1 VWGGGKYALGIGHDF
16 GLRLETG
23 EDAMSPVIPDRA
35 AIDAACERIRDL
47 AVRTP
52 LIRLQGCA
60 RDDIYLKL
68 EMLQPVG
75 SFKIRCAANALL
87 SRGDSCR
94 SGVFTASAGNFAQG
108 LAYAGRARGI
118 PVTSYVPDTAAR
130 SKVEAL
136 QRLGASVVTLAY
148 DRWWAMLAEP
158 PTEPAFIHPV
168 MESEVLAGNAT
179 IGAEIVED
187 LPDAATVLA
196 PYGGGGLACGIAA
209 ALKAYGSAAAVVA
222 SESEAGT
229 PVRAAFAAGEPVTVP
244 FAPSFITGM
253 GGPTVIPAMW
263 PLVRSLVAGTA
274 LVSLAE
280 TAAAVRMLAERH
292 HVIAEGAGAAPV
304 AAALAGDHP
313 GPVVCIVSGGHLD
326 AAHLAIIL
334 AGGVP

>member
-1 VWGGGKYALGIGHDF
+1 
-16 GLRLETG
+16 
-23 EDAMSPVIPDRA
+23 MSPVVPDRA
-35 AIDAACERIRDL
+35 AIDAARERIRDL

-52 LIRLQGCA
+52 LIRLQGGA

-68 EMLQPVG
+68 ETLQPVG

-87 SRGDSCR
+87 SRGDACR
-94 SGVFTASAGNFAQG
+94 DGVSTASAGNFAQG

-118 PVTSYVPDTAAR
+118 PVTAYVPDTAAR

-136 QRLGASVVTLAY
+136 ERFGAKVVSLAY
-148 DRWWAMLAEP
+148 DDWWAMLAEP
-158 PTEPAFIHPV
+158 PTDPAFIHPV
-168 MESEVLAGNAT
+168 IENEVLAGNAT
-179 IGAEIVED
+179 IGAEVLED
-187 LPDAATVLA
+187 LPEAATVLV

-209 ALKAYGSAAAVVA
+209 ALKAHGSEGVVIA
-222 SESEAGT
+222 SETEAGA

-244 FAPSFITGM
+244 FVPSFITGM
-253 GGPTVIPAMW
+253 GGPTVIPSMW
-263 PLVRSLVAGTA
+263 PLVRRLVAGTA

-280 TAAAVRMLAERH
+280 TAAAVRLLAERH

>member
-1 VWGGGKYALGIGHDF
+1 
-16 GLRLETG
+16 
-23 EDAMSPVIPDRA
+23 MSPVVPDRA
-35 AIDAACERIRDL
+35 AIDAARERIRDL

-52 LIRLQGCA
+52 LLRLQGGT
-60 RDDIYLKL
+60 RSDIYLKL
-68 EMLQPVG
+68 ETLQPVG

-87 SRGDSCR
+87 SRRHTCR
-94 SGVFTASAGNFAQG
+94 DGVSTASAGNFAQG
-108 LAYAGRARGI
+108 LAYSGRARGI
-118 PVTSYVPDTAAR
+118 PVTAYVPDTAAR

-136 QRLGASVVTLAY
+136 ERFGASVVTLAY

-158 PTEPAFIHPV
+158 PADPAFIHPV
-168 MESEVLAGNAT
+168 IESEVLAGNAT
-179 IGAEIVED
+179 IGAEILED
-187 LPDAATVLA
+187 LPDVATVLV
-196 PYGGGGLACGIAA
+196 PYGGGGLACGISA
-209 ALKAYGSAAAVVA
+209 ALKAHGSEAAVIA
-222 SESEAGT
+222 SETEAGA

-244 FAPSFITGM
+244 FAPSFVTGM

-280 TAAAVRMLAERH
+280 TAAAVRILAERH

-304 AAALAGDHP
+304 AAALAADHP

-326 AAHLAIIL
+326 AAHLATIL

>member
-1 VWGGGKYALGIGHDF
+1 
-16 GLRLETG
+16 
-23 EDAMSPVIPDRA
+23 MSPVVPDRMT
-35 AIDAACERIRDL
+35 IDAARERIRDL

-52 LIRLQGCA
+52 LIRLQGGA

-68 EMLQPVG
+68 ETLQPVG

-87 SRGDSCR
+87 SRGDACR
-94 SGVFTASAGNFAQG
+94 DGVSTASAGNFAQG

-118 PVTSYVPDTAAR
+118 PVTAYVPDTAAR

-136 QRLGASVVTLAY
+136 ERFGASVVTLAY

-158 PTEPAFIHPV
+158 PADPAFIHPV
-168 MESEVLAGNAT
+168 IESEVLAGNAT
-179 IGAEIVED
+179 IGAEILEN
-187 LPDAATVLA
+187 LPDVATVLV
-196 PYGGGGLACGIAA
+196 PYGGGGLACGISA
-209 ALKAYGSAAAVVA
+209 ALKAHGSAAVVIA
-222 SESEAGT
+222 SETEAGA

-244 FAPSFITGM
+244 FAPSFVTGM

-292 HVIAEGAGAAPV
+292 HVIAEGAGAAPL

-326 AAHLAIIL
+326 AAHLATIL

>member
-1 VWGGGKYALGIGHDF
+1 MTDSAI
-16 GLRLETG
+16 T
-23 EDAMSPVIPDRA
+23 PTIPDRA
-35 AIDAACERIRDL
+35 AIEAARERISDL
-47 AVRTP
+47 ALRTP
-52 LIRLQGCA
+52 LVRLQGSA
-60 RDDIYLKL
+60 RRDIFLKL
-68 EMLQPVG
+68 ELLQPVG

-87 SRGDSCR
+87 SRGDSVR
-94 SGVFTASAGNFAQG
+94 GGVFTASAGNFAQG
-108 LAYAGRARGI
+108 LAYAGRAQGI
-118 PVTSYVPDTAAR
+118 PVTAYVPDTAAR
-130 SKVEAL
+130 SKVDAL
-136 QRLGASVVTLAY
+136 ERFGASVVTLAY

-158 PTEPAFIHPV
+158 PTDPAFIHPV
-168 MESEVLAGNAT
+168 IENDVLAGNAT

-187 LPDAATVLA
+187 LPDVATVLV
-196 PYGGGGLACGIAA
+196 PYGGGGLSCGIAA
-209 ALKAYGSAAAVVA
+209 ALRAYGSGADVLA
-222 SESEAGT
+222 SETEAGA

-244 FAPSFITGM
+244 FASSFITGM

-263 PLVRSLVAGTA
+263 PLVRDLLKGSA

>member
-1 VWGGGKYALGIGHDF
+1 MWGGGKYALGIGHDF
-16 GLRLETG
+16 GLRLEAG

-35 AIDAACERIRDL
+35 AIDAARERIRDL

-52 LIRLQGCA
+52 LIRLQGGA

-87 SRGDSCR
+87 SRDDSCR

-108 LAYAGRARGI
+108 LAYAGRAWGI

-136 QRLGASVVTLAY
+136 ERLGASVIPLAY

-209 ALKAYGSAAAVVA
+209 AMKAYGSAAAVVA